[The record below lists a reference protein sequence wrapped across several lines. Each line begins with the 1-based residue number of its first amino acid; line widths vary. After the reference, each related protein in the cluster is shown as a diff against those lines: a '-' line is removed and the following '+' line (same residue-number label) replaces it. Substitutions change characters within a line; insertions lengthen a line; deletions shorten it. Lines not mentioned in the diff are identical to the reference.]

1 MGIRWLQSP
10 RLDSSRSSFRHH
22 PAVARRY
29 CRNPFARH
37 VRGYGQHHVYVS
49 HPYGLPRTLKQLLTV
64 PYYSLGDLIGFEGY
78 LNISTPFDRF
88 EHNALWKSERRYN
101 DFDFGNNELNTCEYP
116 RFYGDD
122 GHEVLNLTQELV
134 GCRDSEFDQYGEIGA
149 FGNYPEWQRQISKF
163 AYVQDRLREWRPDVR
178 AKIEHFACITLG
190 MLDLDGYR
198 MDKGLMLTLDAVGNW
213 SSAMRTCAKAL
224 GKENFYISGEVVAGN
239 AFGADYI
246 GRGRTPDNYVHNVT
260 QAVTMT
266 NASENDK
273 YFIRDVGQN
282 AFDGAAFHYTVY
294 RFLSRI
300 LGYVDPSAR

>member
-1 MGIRWLQSP
+1 MPLAKSIHEACTWSWTIHFLRK
-10 RLDSSRSSFRHH
+10 
-22 PAVARRY
+22 
-29 CRNPFARH
+29 
-37 VRGYGQHHVYVS
+37 S
-49 HPYGLPRTLKQLLTV
+49 HPRPRVCLEETASE
-64 PYYSLGDLIGFEGY
+64 PFHSMGDLIGFEGY
-78 LNISTPFDRF
+78 LNTSTPFSRT
-88 EHNALWKSERRYN
+88 EHNALWKSERRYA
-101 DFDFGNNELNTCEYP
+101 DFNFGNNELSNCEYP

-122 GHEVLNLTQELV
+122 GMEVLNLTNFLV
-134 GCRDSEFDQYGEIGA
+134 GCRDSEYDQYGEIGA

-178 AKIEHFACITLG
+178 LKIEHLACLTMG

-213 SSAMRTCAKAL
+213 SSSMRTCAKAL
-224 GKENFYISGEVVAGN
+224 GKDNFYISGEIVAGN
-239 AFGADYI
+239 AFGANYI
-246 GRGRTPDNYVHNVT
+246 GRGRTPDNYVKNMT

-294 RFLSRI
+294 RFLCRL
-300 LGYVDPSAR
+300 LG